1 MSNYRSAQGRVI
13 DMASMAIKNEKVRAV
28 GNMKVNARG
37 DALDQNNNI
46 IQPATV
52 RVAENYNQTVNAD
65 APRPAIQTTATV
77 RNNIDLSE
85 LNTAEREFED
95 DDEIVKKD

>member
-13 DMASMAIKNEKVRAV
+13 DMNSMALKNEKVRAV

-37 DALDQNNNI
+37 DVLDQNNNV
-46 IQPATV
+46 IQPATI
-52 RVAENYNQTVNAD
+52 RVAENYSQSVVSD
-65 APRPAIQTTATV
+65 APRPPAQTNAVV

-85 LNTAEREFED
+85 LSTVEREFEG